1 MHRWGNH
8 SPEIRCYKK
17 KKNQMRILEVKNTI
31 TGMGLIADLE
41 IAEESLNFKKDQ
53 QKLSNLKNRGG
64 EKVEEK

>member
-1 MHRWGNH
+1 
-8 SPEIRCYKK
+8 
-17 KKNQMRILEVKNTI
+17 MRILEVKNTI